1 MVKILIIGGTGFIG
15 NEVALEAIKRNWKT
29 LIISKHIPKNPIKS
43 NLIDYKKIDIQ
54 DTKSCNFLNKIDFDY
69 IVNASGYV
77 DHSTFSNNGY
87 KIMNEHFNGVTNI
100 VRCINKKKL
109 KKFIQLG
116 SSEEYGDSIDL
127 TENSKESPKTPYAFS
142 KLATTNFLQM
152 LYQSERFPSVV
163 LRIFLTYGNRQK
175 KNRIIPYV
183 INECKKDNEFK
194 ILSSNYLRDFCHI
207 DDVINAIFMCL
218 LSSKS
223 SGKIYNIGSGK
234 GKKIKTIVRLIQKQI
249 KKGKPVFYNNKS
261 LKSERYSLVAD
272 ISKIKKEIHWT
283 PKISYIEGIKKTIK
297 EFA

>member
-1 MVKILIIGGTGFIG
+1 
-15 NEVALEAIKRNWKT
+15 
-29 LIISKHIPKNPIKS
+29 
-43 NLIDYKKIDIQ
+43 
-54 DTKSCNFLNKIDFDY
+54 
-69 IVNASGYV
+69 
-77 DHSTFSNNGY
+77 
-87 KIMNEHFNGVTNI
+87 
-100 VRCINKKKL
+100 
-109 KKFIQLG
+109 
-116 SSEEYGDSIDL
+116 
-127 TENSKESPKTPYAFS
+127 
-142 KLATTNFLQM
+142 M

-249 KKGKPVFYNNKS
+249 KKAN
-261 LKSERYSLVAD
+261 RYF
-272 ISKIKKEIHWT
+272 
-283 PKISYIEGIKKTIK
+283 TIINL
-297 EFA
+297 